1 VTKIVSD
8 LRLAYSTNKSDRHDI
23 AKLLLKVT
31 LNYIT
36 LTQETVNQ
44 RTDNTMTKGRKKQI
58 DKEESTKHYTELL
71 VSRKSEYKQIIMPT
85 F

>member
-1 VTKIVSD
+1 M
-8 LRLAYSTNKSDRHDI
+8 
-23 AKLLLKVT
+23 KLS
-31 LNYIT
+31 
-36 LTQETVNQ
+36 ETVNQ

-85 F
+85 FWEETHHWILTMSIVWCWLALVYE